1 MQSQN
6 PSFQGESKMLNL
18 FCPLGQNVQP
28 QGLVHIFRES
38 NLLVDRLGD
47 EVNATQ
53 KACKT
58 YEVTKPSI
66 WIPYEILSR
75 RHRDSS
81 HRVVIARVVLRP
93 NAASP
98 VAGYDDDPFV

>member
-28 QGLVHIFRES
+28 KVCFIFSEKAIY
-38 NLLVDRLGD
+38 LFDRLGD

-53 KACKT
+53 KGSKT
-58 YEVTKPSI
+58 YEATNSSI
-66 WIPYEILSR
+66 QIP
-75 RHRDSS
+75 
-81 HRVVIARVVLRP
+81 
-93 NAASP
+93 
-98 VAGYDDDPFV
+98 

>member
-53 KACKT
+53 KGSKT
-58 YEVTKPSI
+58 YEATNS
-66 WIPYEILSR
+66 WIQIP
-75 RHRDSS
+75 
-81 HRVVIARVVLRP
+81 
-93 NAASP
+93 
-98 VAGYDDDPFV
+98 

>member
-1 MQSQN
+1 MQSKN

-28 QGLVHIFRES
+28 QGLIHHSRES

-53 KACKT
+53 KGSKT
-58 YEVTKPSI
+58 YEATNSSI
-66 WIPYEILSR
+66 QIP
-75 RHRDSS
+75 
-81 HRVVIARVVLRP
+81 
-93 NAASP
+93 
-98 VAGYDDDPFV
+98 

>member
-6 PSFQGESKMLNL
+6 PSFQDESKMLNL

-53 KACKT
+53 KGSKT
-58 YEVTKPSI
+58 YEATNS
-66 WIPYEILSR
+66 WIQIP
-75 RHRDSS
+75 
-81 HRVVIARVVLRP
+81 
-93 NAASP
+93 
-98 VAGYDDDPFV
+98 